1 MAKVY
6 PKKYSKEQV
15 NAIEK
20 LICNLDE
27 LDNKPRRLYSALRD
41 VATAFVSSK
50 TEEDKEGLASVINR
64 IDQAEDTWYEQWNF
78 ENEFSGIL
86 RSIRKKKN
94 DLTSSIAYQGFAKQ
108 QKTNAKYKN
117 STINEEEILSRWNIH
132 SNAIEEMAEA
142 AIKMVIYHIYPE
154 IDDKYERF

>member
-1 MAKVY
+1 MGKIY

-27 LDNKPRRLYSALRD
+27 LDNKPRRLYSALRKF
-41 VATAFVSSK
+41 ATAFISSK
-50 TEEDKEGLASVINR
+50 TKEDKEGFASVINR

-86 RSIRKKKN
+86 RSIRKQKN
-94 DLTSSIAYQGFAKQ
+94 DLKSSLAYQNFAEQ

-117 STINEEEILSRWNIH
+117 STITEEEILSRWNIH
-132 SNAIEEMAEA
+132 SNAIDEMAEA